1 VLNEKGFKRK
11 TYDDLKQDMEQKAKE
26 EFGSNVNLSSRS
38 PLGILIKIF
47 AWFLSGVWKL
57 AEKVYNSAFPNTA
70 TGNSLSR
77 LGPYIGISRLNG
89 DFSRTQIEITG
100 TPNEV
105 ILSGFQGGTVNDVLF
120 ETIEDAELDSN
131 GEAVVEARALEMGQ
145 KGNVDVGTITEIINP
160 HANVD
165 SITNTTAGEGGR
177 DQETDEEFRDRFYKS
192 TSKGGASTPESI
204 RGTLLETTGVR
215 DAIVEQNI
223 LNETDADGTP
233 PKSIAPFVFGG
244 ADNDVAQAVFD
255 TKSGGIRSY
264 GTTEVTVTDS
274 QGINHT
280 IGFTRPTI
288 TDVYVNVTVTTN
300 SQFPSDGHDQ
310 VRTKIIEYIGGTD
323 SDGSNYNGLAL
334 NENVVHA
341 KLVSVAFSVNGVED
355 VDIEVSEDGSVYSQ
369 DNITISQKEVAET
382 DYNKVVV
389 T

>member
-1 VLNEKGFKRK
+1 VLNENGFKRK
-11 TYDDLKQDMEQKAKE
+11 TYDDLKGDMEQKAKE
-26 EFGSNVNLSSRS
+26 EFGSNINLSSRS
-38 PLGILIKIF
+38 PLGILIMIF

-70 TGNSLSR
+70 TGHSLSR

-89 DFSRTQIEITG
+89 DFSRLQIEITG

-105 ILSGFQGGTVNDVLF
+105 ILSGFQAGTVNEVLF
-120 ETIEDAELDSN
+120 ETIEDAELDGN
-131 GEAVVEARALEMGQ
+131 GKTVVEARALEMGA
-145 KGNVDVGTITEIINP
+145 KGNVDIGTVTEIINP

-165 SITNTTAGEGGR
+165 SITNTTEGEGGR
-177 DQETDEEFRDRFYKS
+177 DQETDQEFRERFYKS

-204 RGTLLETTGVR
+204 QGTLLETNGVR
-215 DAIVEQNI
+215 DAIVEHNI
-223 LNETDADGTP
+223 LSEVDSDGTP
-233 PKSIAPFVFGG
+233 PHSIAPFVFGG
-244 ADNDVAQAVFD
+244 TDSDVAQAIFN

-264 GTTEVTVTDS
+264 GTTEITVTDS

-288 TDVYVNVTVTTN
+288 TDIYVNVTVTTN
-300 SQFPSDGHDQ
+300 NLFPADGYNQ
-310 VRTKIIEYIGGTD
+310 VRTKIIEYIGGSD
-323 SDGSNYNGLAL
+323 EDGSNHDGLAL

-355 VDIEVSEDGSVYSQ
+355 VGVEMSKTGDIYSK
-369 DNITISQKEVAET
+369 DNIVISQKEVAET
-382 DYNKVVV
+382 DFNKVVV